1 MILFSFVVSFIFE
14 RVINMYVFMDI
25 DKVFMSKMYIFVYRY
40 VCICNLIMKIYID
53 VVVRWKID
61 IKNEES

>member
-1 MILFSFVVSFIFE
+1 
-14 RVINMYVFMDI
+14 MYVFMDI

-61 IKNEES
+61 IKNEESWGRF

>member
-1 MILFSFVVSFIFE
+1 MILFSFVVSFILE

-25 DKVFMSKMYIFVYRY
+25 NKVFMSKMYIFVYRY
-40 VCICNLIMKIYID
+40 VCFCNLIMKIYID